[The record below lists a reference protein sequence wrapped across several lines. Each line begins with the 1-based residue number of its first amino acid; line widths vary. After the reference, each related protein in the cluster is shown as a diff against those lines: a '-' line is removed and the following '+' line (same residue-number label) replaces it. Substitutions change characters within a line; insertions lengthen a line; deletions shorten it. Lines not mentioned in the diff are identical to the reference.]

1 MLLPPSLPF
10 SPPHTASKLIEL
22 FDKADYDMVSRT
34 MRPERG
40 KRVAL
45 IITKERREYI
55 IVTLSI
61 WNTEKK
67 GHIGSTT
74 QKNTVIFSP
83 FFSRSASRN
92 TGTRDMFFFSFHTHK
107 RDESRPPRLGRSYT
121 VASDLCLFSSSF
133 LQPPH
138 SDYFRSLSTL
148 HHQLLPD
155 WFLFSFSSSISFLV
169 LKMRARNRAHLII
182 LIVERDHNPDRDVI
196 AWG

>member
-45 IITKERREYI
+45 IITKERRGYI

-107 RDESRPPRLGRSYT
+107 REESRPPRLGRSYT

-155 WFLFSFSSSISFLV
+155 
-169 LKMRARNRAHLII
+169 
-182 LIVERDHNPDRDVI
+182 
-196 AWG
+196 